1 MENSMEETS
10 ESQTETPEE
19 ENHEEGQDANGNSRQ
34 GKTWYPYITKV
45 QFEKFLS
52 RLESKVPEQIDRDY
66 VRAIIRTPS
75 MIYRFLRGI
84 EAMKLIDRDQSPT
97 PLLERVVNTETR
109 AFALAEV
116 QRDLYKDLLEE
127 QAKSGEMNDEEI
139 VEYFRER
146 TGMGRDSANKM
157 KMFFKYLNGEAD
169 FSQPPAAAPTSEPTT
184 EETAESV
191 ETKADETPA
200 KQEKAKEEAQPAQRT
215 QSRERGGQ
223 QERSREGR
231 ENRQERSNPP
241 RQERSNSPRQERSE
255 STAPTTPPS
264 PSYQDR
270 PPRPLTEQQKA
281 YLDTVRSVVSIN
293 IDGDWDEDMIRV
305 AFDRLERLLD
315 RIRRI

>member
-1 MENSMEETS
+1 MAENDESQAETNGEETQ
-10 ESQTETPEE
+10 ESNDT
-19 ENHEEGQDANGNSRQ
+19 GRQ
-34 GKTWYPYITKV
+34 AKTWYPYITKV
-45 QFEKFLS
+45 QFEKFLA
-52 RLESKVPEQIDRDY
+52 RLESKMPEQIDRDY

-84 EAMKLIDRDQSPT
+84 EAMKFIDREQCPT
-97 PLLERVVNTETR
+97 PLLHRVVNPETR

-116 QRDLYKDLLEE
+116 QHALYKHLLDE

-169 FSQPPAAAPTSEPTT
+169 FSQPAAQSQEEEQADTKPAEEAVVEERVSEPEAKVAKPSK
-184 EETAESV
+184 EETQA
-191 ETKADETPA
+191 P
-200 KQEKAKEEAQPAQRT
+200 QRS
-215 QSRERGGQ
+215 QNRERGQ
-223 QERSREGR
+223 QERNRE
-231 ENRQERSNPP
+231 P
-241 RQERSNSPRQERSE
+241 RQERNRESREARQERNQTRQERSE
-255 STAPTTPPS
+255 SSSSNAAAS
-264 PSYQDR
+264 SG

>member
-1 MENSMEETS
+1 MAENDASQAETNG
-10 ESQTETPEE
+10 E
-19 ENHEEGQDANGNSRQ
+19 ENQESSDGGRQ
-34 GKTWYPYITKV
+34 AKTWYPYITKV
-45 QFEKFLS
+45 QFEKFLA
-52 RLESKVPEQIDRDY
+52 RLESKMPEQIDRDY

-84 EAMKLIDRDQSPT
+84 EAMKFIDREQCPT
-97 PLLERVVNTETR
+97 PLLQRVVNPETR

-116 QRDLYKDLLEE
+116 QRELYKDLLEE

-139 VEYFRER
+139 VEYFRDR

-169 FSQPPAAAPTSEPTT
+169 FSQPAAQPQEEDQATAKPSEEPTSEKQASDP
-184 EETAESV
+184 EE
-191 ETKADETPA
+191 KIA
-200 KQEKAKEEAQPAQRT
+200 KPSKEDTQPAQRN
-215 QSRERGGQ
+215 QNRERGQ
-223 QERSREGR
+223 QERSS
-231 ENRQERSNPP
+231 RQERNRESREV
-241 RQERSNSPRQERSE
+241 RQERNQGQNRQERSE
-255 STAPTTPPS
+255 SNTLSAAAS
-264 PSYQDR
+264 SSHQDR
-270 PPRPLTEQQKA
+270 SPRPLTEQQKA